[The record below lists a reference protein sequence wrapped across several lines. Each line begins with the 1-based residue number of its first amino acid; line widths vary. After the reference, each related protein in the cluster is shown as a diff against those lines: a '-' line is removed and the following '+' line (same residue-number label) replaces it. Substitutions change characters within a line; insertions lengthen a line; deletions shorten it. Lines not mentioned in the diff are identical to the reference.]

1 MVTTTVQENLNFYRV
16 EPTFMTATAVDA
28 LAKDRNQIENLFANS
43 EWQNKLIKHV
53 SLSDLRDFSGFR
65 KDVLH
70 YPEYPTPEK
79 QPINRL
85 YFQHHGAIACDYLRS
100 SYEGTDDLK
109 VAQVSLRIF
118 ENGAICV
125 RCSTICFSPFEQ
137 NHVDR
142 AIEIVRAARILSRKL
157 MLDVIRSFAQIWN
170 ECFPN
175 HLLLQPE
182 NTILFEHYEYIDF
195 DILAPNGELG
205 IKVIK
210 NESSLGYLR
219 ELAGFCRMAKSY
231 TWPNYSKEFLSQFMS
246 NDMGGRDDE
255 LWLAYPER
263 FVRCFPNKDVPAT
276 IAYASDIILVVEVLL
291 GLRAM
296 YKVLLEDTRSRIS
309 DLPTNIIKTPG
320 IKPESRMD
328 KIQQE
333 LITITYRL
341 SRCYLPSYVRFYAKS
356 AFALRLFYQL
366 EISLGLDQLPV
377 TALQEII
384 EALRNL
390 LAHEE
395 NMLLQQRVFWL
406 TVVIGV
412 IGILLTATQILTSFL
427 K

>member
-1 MVTTTVQENLNFYRV
+1 MVTINVQENLNFYRV

-28 LAKDRNQIENLFANS
+28 LAKNRNQIEDLLASSDWQDNLV
-43 EWQNKLIKHV
+43 QRV
-53 SLSDLRDFSGFR
+53 SHSDLRDFSGFR
-65 KDVLH
+65 KDVIH

-85 YFQHHGAIACDYLRS
+85 YFQHHGAIVCDYLKS
-100 SYEGTDDLK
+100 SYEGTDELK
-109 VAQVSLRIF
+109 VVQVSLRVF
-118 ENGAICV
+118 DNGSICV
-125 RCSTICFSPFEQ
+125 RCSTVCFSPFEK
-137 NHVDR
+137 NHVNH
-142 AIEIVRAARILSRKL
+142 AIEIVRSARILSRKL
-157 MLDVIRSFAQIWN
+157 MLDVIRSFTQLWN
-170 ECFPN
+170 ECFPE
-175 HLLLQPE
+175 HVLLQPE

-195 DILAPNGELG
+195 DLLAPGGELG

-210 NESSLGYLR
+210 NGDSLDYLR
-219 ELAGFCRMAKSY
+219 ELAGFCRMAKPY
-231 TWPNYSKEFLSQFMS
+231 TWPNYSKEFLNQFMN

-263 FVRCFPNKDVPAT
+263 FVRCFPNRDIPAT

-309 DLPTNIIKTPG
+309 SLPANVIKVPG
-320 IKPESRMD
+320 VKPESKMD
-328 KIQQE
+328 RIQQE

-356 AFALRLFYQL
+356 AFALRLFHQI
-366 EISLGLDQLPV
+366 EIALGLDQLPV

-395 NMLLQQRVFWL
+395 NMSLQQRVFWL
-406 TVVIGV
+406 TIVIGV
-412 IGILLTATQILTSFL
+412 VGILLAATQILIAF
-427 K
+427 